1 MNILQEAEKAVYG
14 DREADYGSVLEN
26 FTTVAKLWSVVAK
39 VELTPEQVGLMMVQ
53 LKVARQMNKAK
64 RDNLVD
70 GAGYFATLEKMEEER
85 KVTAGKSKI
94 DSIKYPREEEV
105 IFSDISQE
113 WLNAL
118 YHKKAILTINT
129 EGTREKIID
138 VNYHPSGTIRKLSLK
153 KEDINYT
160 ITEKDKKPCVIS
172 YNEAY
177 WLERHFDNLYR
188 IKNNGN

>member
-53 LKVARQMNKAK
+53 LKIARQMNKPL

-85 KVTAGKSKI
+85 KGNTAI
-94 DSIKYPREEEV
+94 
-105 IFSDISQE
+105 SD
-113 WLNAL
+113 
-118 YHKKAILTINT
+118 NT
-129 EGTREKIID
+129 EQQTSLSNIGQTWMNVLHDENTVLSCNPD
-138 VNYHPSGTIRKLSLK
+138 VVIERILKLPYINGGKLVLRLK
-153 KEDINYT
+153 KCEDSYLLIENGVHHRVHKSEGYLL
-160 ITEKDKKPCVIS
+160 EK
-172 YNEAY
+172 
-177 WLERHFDNLYR
+177 HFDNLFKTKR
-188 IKNNGN
+188 A

>member
-53 LKVARQMNKAK
+53 LKVARQMNKPK

-85 KVTAGKSKI
+85 KLILPEMKGISDAEVAPEICYLWHDVLNNKDTCLSVQVYEMPVRVLTLPYVNGESLILKLKETTDSYLVTENGKQHIIRKEYGFKLEK
-94 DSIKYPREEEV
+94 DFDIKYK
-105 IFSDISQE
+105 SQ
-113 WLNAL
+113 
-118 YHKKAILTINT
+118 
-129 EGTREKIID
+129 
-138 VNYHPSGTIRKLSLK
+138 
-153 KEDINYT
+153 
-160 ITEKDKKPCVIS
+160 
-172 YNEAY
+172 
-177 WLERHFDNLYR
+177 
-188 IKNNGN
+188 